1 MSLYDAVRDLPL
13 HIDGY
18 SLEGLELQ
26 ASPEFLRKTTVVH
39 LHGAGE
45 DGIGEDVTYDAAEH
59 DRLQERGPSLSLAGE
74 WTLHTFSQHLATQPL
89 FEPLPERLVYVDYRT
104 WATQSEGSHGRSHSS
119 SR

>member
-18 SLEGLELQ
+18 SLEGLQLQ

-45 DGIGEDVTYDAAEH
+45 EGIGEDVTYDAAEH
-59 DRLQERGPSLSLAGE
+59 DRLQ
-74 WTLHTFSQHLATQPL
+74 
-89 FEPLPERLVYVDYRT
+89 
-104 WATQSEGSHGRSHSS
+104 
-119 SR
+119 